1 MKKVFSLVLILFVS
15 LLVVGC
21 SNDFENKIRIKL
33 NSDPLSGYTWEYDF
47 SEEGLAKVIEDND
60 IDCDEEENTCKG
72 YQIYNVAALSKGKTY
87 LNFKYTN
94 GTDVL
99 YTAKYE
105 LEVNKDLK
113 IKEVRHMGTYF
124 KR

>member
-47 SEEGLAKVIEDND
+47 SEEGIARVIEDND

-72 YQIYNVAALSKGKTY
+72 YQIYNVEALSKWKTY

>member
-33 NSDPLSGYTWEYDF
+33 KSDPLSGYTWEYDF
-47 SEEGLAKVIEDND
+47 SEEGIAKVIEDND

>member
-47 SEEGLAKVIEDND
+47 SEEGIAKVIEDND

-72 YQIYNVAALSKGKTY
+72 YQIYNVEALSKGKTY

-105 LEVNKDLK
+105 LEVNNDLK

>member
-1 MKKVFSLVLILFVS
+1 MKKVISLVLLLFAG
-15 LLVVGC
+15 LFIVGC
-21 SNDFENKIRIKL
+21 SNEFKDSLKIKL
-33 NSDPLSGYTWEYDF
+33 NADPSSGYTWEYDF
-47 SEEGLAKVIEDND
+47 TDAGIAKAIEDND
-60 IDCDEEENTCKG
+60 IDCDEEEKTCKG
-72 YQIYNVAALSKGKTY
+72 YQIYTIEALSKGETY

-105 LEVNKDLK
+105 IEVNKDLK